1 MCLRERE
8 ATVVF
13 NPRITL
19 AMVVI
24 HFVGIEPVE
33 QALEMIETMPI
44 MPADCGIERGAEL
57 SLVLFVVER
66 VEERFALTQYFR
78 GGCDQR

>member
-1 MCLRERE
+1 MDWQALRIRCVSES
-8 ATVVF
+8 AKLAVVF

-24 HFVGIEPVE
+24 HFIGIEPVE

-44 MPADCGIERGAEL
+44 MSADCRIERGAEL

-66 VEERFALTQYFR
+66 VEE
-78 GGCDQR
+78 